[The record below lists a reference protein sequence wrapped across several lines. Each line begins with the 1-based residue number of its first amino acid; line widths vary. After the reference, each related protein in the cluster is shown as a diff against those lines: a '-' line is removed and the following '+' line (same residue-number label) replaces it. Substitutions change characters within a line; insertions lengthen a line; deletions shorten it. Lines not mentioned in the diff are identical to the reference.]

1 MFPKISL
8 CIPTYNRFDTFL
20 EKNLKLYL
28 ENPYIHEIV
37 ITDEDGK
44 DMEKILE
51 RFSSSKLFVYKNDT
65 VLGAFL
71 NKSRAI
77 SLATQDWICLMD
89 SDNYAPPSYFE
100 AWKKYI
106 EQQGLDSKKVY
117 MPIQT
122 FQTGKIGF
130 DYSKFKDMKLNH
142 TTINQYNLDKMNI
155 LLNTGNY
162 MFHKANYLESN
173 QFFPELHASCQS
185 VEVVLRSVLLLLNRS
200 TFVVVPEMTYEH
212 IVHKGSY
219 YLQHSRQFKH
229 HYRTVSEIYQNL
241 AKYLPSEPKQS
252 LNPFEMT
259 LEEWQNRPKSEHE
272 ILYNCS
278 EYTHLNDEWVSFP
291 IGMGWSIIR
300 HKEYIERFHQG
311 AHQQSV
317 LCAINPKTDK
327 RRRPGPPNR
336 TSILNVLQ
344 QHHIHNT
351 TISPR
356 AYFEKLSDYKFV
368 ISPEGN
374 GIDCHRHYEALMA
387 GCIPIIEDRP
397 NIREKYRR
405 CPILFTT
412 DYSEIT
418 ESYLSEQYK
427 KMSKNTYDFSR
438 LILQTYSEEDQRQ
451 IKDNG
456 NYWAQRLSR
465 QKWYV

>member
-1 MFPKISL
+1 MLPPISL

-28 ENPYIHEIV
+28 ENPYIHEII

-44 DMEKILE
+44 DMEKILAN
-51 RFSSSKLFVYKNDT
+51 FSSSKLFVYKNET

-71 NKSRAI
+71 NKSRVV

-89 SDNYAPPSYFE
+89 SDNYAPLSYFE
-100 AWKKYI
+100 AWEKYI
-106 EQQGLDSKKVY
+106 EQHGLDLKKVY

-122 FQTGKIGF
+122 FQFGKKGF
-130 DYSKFKDMKLNH
+130 DYTGFKDMELNH
-142 TTINQYNLDKMNI
+142 SNTNQYKLDKMDK

-185 VEVVLRSVLLLLNRS
+185 VEVILRSILLLLNRS

-212 IVHKGSY
+212 IVHNGSY
-219 YLQHSRQFKH
+219 FLHHMRQFKH
-229 HYRTVSEIYQNL
+229 HYRTVLEIYQNL
-241 AKYLPSEPKQS
+241 AKYLPT
-252 LNPFEMT
+252 NPFEMT
-259 LEEWQNRPKSEHE
+259 LEEWQKRPKSEHE

-278 EYTHLNDEWVSFP
+278 EYAHLNDEWVPFP
-291 IGMGWSIIR
+291 IGMGWSIIH
-300 HKEYIERFHQG
+300 HKGYIERFHEG
-311 AHQQSV
+311 AHQHWV
-317 LCAINPKTDK
+317 LCVINPNTDK
-327 RRRPGPPNR
+327 RRRPRPPNR
-336 TSILNVLQ
+336 KSILNVLQ
-344 QHHIHNT
+344 QQHIHNT
-351 TISPR
+351 TLS
-356 AYFEKLSDYKFV
+356 AQTYFEKLSDYKFI

-397 NIREKYRR
+397 NIREKYKG

-412 DYSEIT
+412 DYTEIT
-418 ESYLSEQYK
+418 ESYLAEQYER
-427 KMSKNTYDFSR
+427 MRKNTYDFSR

-456 NYWAQRLSR
+456 NYWAERLSR
-465 QKWYV
+465 KKWYI